1 MTDPASQDASAT
13 DGRLD
18 DIRIRVVF
26 ELGRIEL
33 PLGSVETLGE
43 GHVFDLGKPQSGA
56 IDIIAGGRR
65 IGTGSLVKVGD
76 GVGVRVGK
84 LQR

>member
-1 MTDPASQDASAT
+1 MTDSASQDASAT

-33 PLGSVETLGE
+33 TLGAVETL
-43 GHVFDLGKPQSGA
+43 
-56 IDIIAGGRR
+56 
-65 IGTGSLVKVGD
+65 GD

-84 LQR
+84 LLR